1 MKQPTIADVRAVPI
15 SFPVP
20 PNQSVRL
27 GIGRSVKRD
36 AVLVRVESSDG
47 HVGWGEAHHG
57 RCPGAIA
64 KLVDT
69 TLRELVLGMDAFDVN
84 GVWARVYRMQLAS
97 HGMGAAAALA
107 LSGLDIALWDL
118 RGKLERRPLFE
129 LLGGAV
135 RSRVPAYASLLQY
148 YGSSA
153 RVAQHVRRAVDAGY
167 GAIKLHE
174 RSVDAVAAARE
185 VLGAGIPLM
194 VDTNCGWTPAEVVD
208 AIRPMAAFDPA
219 WIEEPVWP
227 PEDTEALMAV
237 KRSTGLPMAA
247 GENAASVHELESLVL
262 TGAADYVQPSVIKS
276 GGVTMLQR
284 LSQLCQNSNSV
295 AFSPQTA
302 FFGPGFLA
310 TLHVL
315 AAHRDDVRVER
326 LYCELAHTP
335 YAHAVR
341 MKDGGFD
348 VPDRP
353 GLGAE
358 PDAALLGSNATP

>member
-1 MKQPTIADVRAVPI
+1 MATVSIITAVHCIPLRLPFNHWAD
-15 SFPVP
+15 P
-20 PNQSVRL
+20 PLFAGTPRTTLDSM
-27 GIGRSVKRD
+27 
-36 AVLVRVESSDG
+36 LVRVTLANG
-47 HVGWGEAHHG
+47 LVGWGEAYGGEITAVSSLLQNRIAPLACGEDAADPTLTARLERTLHNLG
-57 RCPGAIA
+57 RSGS
-64 KLVDT
+64 
-69 TLRELVLGMDAFDVN
+69 VL
-84 GVWARVYRMQLAS
+84 
-97 HGMGAAAALA
+97 HA

-118 RGKLERRPLFE
+118 RGKLERRPLFD

-148 YGSSA
+148 YGSGA
-153 RVAQHVRRAVDAGY
+153 RVAQHVRRAIDAGY
-167 GAIKLHE
+167 GAVKLHE
-174 RSVDAVAAARE
+174 RSADAVAAARDA
-185 VLGAGIPLM
+185 LGAGIPLM
-194 VDTNCGWTPAEVVD
+194 VDMNCGWTQAEAAD
-208 AIRPMAAFDPA
+208 AIRPLMQFDLT
-219 WIEEPVWP
+219 WVEEPLWP
-227 PEDTEALMAV
+227 PEDTEAMVAL
-237 KRSTGLPMAA
+237 KRATGLPMAL
-247 GENAASVHELESLVL
+247 GENAASVHELESLVS

-315 AAHRDDVRVER
+315 AAHRVDARVER

-335 YAHAVR
+335 YAHAMG

-348 VPDRP
+348 VPDGP

-358 PDAALLGSNATP
+358 PDAELLGSSASP